1 MHLTSHNELLTRLPF
16 APHLQPRVWLYGGW
30 QTPQPLPSANAAF
43 YLAPQDSTL
52 MWTLDGAAGGP
63 GAGQWLPP
71 LTGDMAPRDDALAVP
86 VVVGGQRMMLVVGGM
101 SYRGAAAIGVPSRFL
116 PDRASWKLPP
126 GPAPEVRAGSYHLSD
141 LWLVDLATGRR
152 TPVWYTN
159 GTATAATA
167 TCTQLP
173 SGAYSP
179 NRELAS
185 PANSTCATLPFG
197 TSASPTPGYPLWDRR
212 LIQVPATPVPG
223 TSATTPDPGD
233 PTNTA
238 IYMHVAEVPTQESA
252 PADHLIT
259 RPSAGIWR
267 LAISSLQLPAAPLGW
282 SVASTSAYVATWE
295 ELTPPPDTPGAS
307 SCYPRFWYGSAYV
320 TSASTTAT
328 VTGGNATYVA
338 LYGGLQGLLGAVT
351 LLGGDLSTPGRAMGF
366 QAAQG
371 AAGTCLLDVAAKR
384 WLTAPGYNTVPT
396 VGPYFAMDSAS
407 REHDV

>member
-1 MHLTSHNELLTRLPF
+1 M
-16 APHLQPRVWLYGGW
+16 WLYGGW
-30 QTPQPLPSANAAF
+30 HTPQPLPSAKAAF

-52 MWTLDGAAGGP
+52 LWTLDGAAAGP
-63 GAGQWLPP
+63 GPGQWLPP
-71 LTGDMAPRDDALAVP
+71 LAGDMAPRDDALATT
-86 VVVGGQRMMLVVGGM
+86 VVVAGQRMMLVVGGV

-141 LWLVDLATGRR
+141 LWLVDLTTGRR

-159 GTATAATA
+159 GTSTTATA
-167 TCTQLP
+167 TCAQLP

-179 NRELAS
+179 NRDSAS
-185 PANSTCATLPFG
+185 STNSTCATLPFG

-212 LIQVPATPVPG
+212 LIGVPATPTPG
-223 TSATTPDPGD
+223 TPDPGD

-259 RPSAGIWR
+259 RPSPGIWR
-267 LAISSLQLPAAPLGW
+267 LSVSSLQLSAAPPGWPAA
-282 SVASTSAYVATWE
+282 ATSAYVATWE
-295 ELTPPPDTPGAS
+295 ELTPPADTPGTA

-320 TSASTTAT
+320 TSASTTANAA
-328 VTGGNATYVA
+328 GSNATYVA
-338 LYGGLQGLLGAVT
+338 LYGGLQGVLGAVT
-351 LLGGDLSTPGRAMGF
+351 LLGGDLSTPGRTLGF
-366 QAAQG
+366 LPAQDAAS
-371 AAGTCLLDVAAKR
+371 TCLLDVGAKR

-396 VGPYFAMDSAS
+396 VGPCYVIQSAS
-407 REHDV
+407 RESCVCIPYAAGGTRPERHRAQRRGIP